1 MFKCKYFLIIMQ
13 TRKEINGLTGL
24 TNLGNTCF
32 INSCI
37 QILSHTTELNLFLDS
52 NYKIKLNNN
61 NYDVLILM
69 EWDDLRKL
77 MWSQNCIISPQRFIK
92 QIHFV
97 SKQKNRD
104 EFSDYSQNDSSEF
117 FLFLIDCF
125 HNAISREVN
134 VNINGEPQNETDHLA
149 IQCFEKIKNIFQK
162 EYSEIYDLFY
172 GIHIS
177 QIISLEDNNVLSNS
191 PELFTIINL
200 PIPSKQ
206 NASLIDC
213 FDLFVSGEILD
224 GENAWFNEKTGLK
237 QSIKKQIVYWSFPK
251 ILVIDIKRFNH
262 VNFNNKNQSL
272 ITFPITDL
280 DLSKYVIGYCK
291 TPYIYDLYAIC
302 NHHGGLLGG
311 HYYSFINIKN
321 KWFSFNDTNVMEITD
336 LNHLITPNAYCFFYR
351 KREN

>member
-1 MFKCKYFLIIMQ
+1 MQ
-13 TRKEINGLTGL
+13 NKKEIRGLTGL

-37 QILSHTTELNLFLDS
+37 QILSHTTELNTFLDS
-52 NYKIKLNNN
+52 DYKTKLNNN
-61 NYDVLILM
+61 NYDGLILI

-92 QIHFV
+92 QLHFV
-97 SKQKNRD
+97 SKHKNID

-134 VNINGEPQNETDHLA
+134 VNITGEPKNETDHLA
-149 IQCFEKIKNIFQK
+149 IQCFEKIKNIFKK

-177 QIISLEDNNVLSNS
+177 QIISLENDNIGNVLSNS

-200 PIPSKQ
+200 PIPSIK
-206 NASLIDC
+206 NPSLLDC

-224 GENAWFNEKTGLK
+224 GENAWFNEATGLK

-262 VNFNNKNQSL
+262 VNFNNKNQTL

-336 LNHLITPNAYCFFYR
+336 LNHLITPNAYCFFYK

>member
-1 MFKCKYFLIIMQ
+1 MQ
-13 TRKEINGLTGL
+13 NRKEIYGLTGL

-37 QILSHTTELNLFLDS
+37 QILSHTTELNIFLDS

-61 NYDVLILM
+61 NYDVLILI

-92 QIHFV
+92 QLHIV

-104 EFSDYSQNDSSEF
+104 EFSDYSQNDS
-117 FLFLIDCF
+117 
-125 HNAISREVN
+125 
-134 VNINGEPQNETDHLA
+134 DHLA

-224 GENAWFNEKTGLK
+224 GENAWFN
-237 QSIKKQIVYWSFPK
+237 
-251 ILVIDIKRFNH
+251 
-262 VNFNNKNQSL
+262 
-272 ITFPITDL
+272 
-280 DLSKYVIGYCK
+280 
-291 TPYIYDLYAIC
+291 
-302 NHHGGLLGG
+302 
-311 HYYSFINIKN
+311 
-321 KWFSFNDTNVMEITD
+321 
-336 LNHLITPNAYCFFYR
+336 
-351 KREN
+351 